1 MADLNHCFSTFYRCC
16 CLCCCSCRCRCCCWG
31 CFSHRKAPGFAPHR
45 RRKREN
51 KGKEKVSSVWLQ
63 RKWEKKEARC
73 DWSAHRVFRFLF
85 VVCFYV
91 SSESFFLLI
100 FDFLILQ
107 RILMGFFFFF
117 DRVVFALI
125 SLIAF
130 CQSVVHVVLHLIVQ
144 FKESSLFT
152 WDLETLISESGGS
165 RQLRGDR
172 RLQLTR

>member
-16 CLCCCSCRCRCCCWG
+16 CLCRCSCRCRCCCWG
-31 CFSHRKAPGFAPHR
+31 CFSHWKAPGFAPHR

-85 VVCFYV
+85 VVFFCFLWIC
-91 SSESFFLLI
+91 FFFTYFRI
-100 FDFLILQ
+100 FNSTTNPY
-107 RILMGFFFFF
+107 GFFF

>member
-1 MADLNHCFSTFYRCC
+1 VIGPRTAFSGSYSSCF
-16 CLCCCSCRCRCCCWG
+16 
-31 CFSHRKAPGFAPHR
+31 
-45 RRKREN
+45 
-51 KGKEKVSSVWLQ
+51 
-63 RKWEKKEARC
+63 
-73 DWSAHRVFRFLF
+73 
-85 VVCFYV
+85 FYV
-91 SSESFFLLI
+91 SSESVFF
-100 FDFLILQ
+100 FTYF
-107 RILMGFFFFF
+107 RFFNSASNPYGVFFF

-152 WDLETLISESGGS
+152 GDLETLISESGGS